1 MTEPTRNT
9 TSYSGDTKN
18 SNPVTL
24 FLRHGR
30 DPKMSEVADYTFMD
44 VMFQD
49 GTQVKDVTF
58 DQLSQMVWT
67 LINKS

>member
-9 TSYSGDTKN
+9 TSYSSDTKN

-24 FLRHGR
+24 FLRHGKEPR
-30 DPKMSEVADYTFMD
+30 LNEIADYTFTD
-44 VMFQD
+44 VMLQD

-58 DQLSQMVWT
+58 DQLSQMVWK